1 MFPQTLMVAGASEPN
16 GPGCQEQEMRHHS
29 TSTTSQLCFHWT
41 DASVPTLQHQ
51 VETLGPKS
59 GERAITGTGADLRKL
74 SMEDSKRQLMSMGM
88 SEEEVARALFVLT
101 FCLWHHCCH
110 LLLLVM
116 HSRAGTVGRSV
127 FASALDW
134 RRCYRC

>member
-1 MFPQTLMVAGASEPN
+1 M
-16 GPGCQEQEMRHHS
+16 
-29 TSTTSQLCFHWT
+29 HWT

-88 SEEEVARALFVLT
+88 SEEEVARESAPPFCQKALPIPPERDCTVAGASNACFRTLGSPWAGQKRRLHVRRPAALP
-101 FCLWHHCCH
+101 FCVRIARP
-110 LLLLVM
+110 LV
-116 HSRAGTVGRSV
+116 
-127 FASALDW
+127 
-134 RRCYRC
+134 